1 MVEEEGSQTMSPRR
15 NAMWKKDEQPEQYRP
30 VSQSEG
36 ASPRAESSPAPTR
49 KGSERAAIGPS
60 ITIRGEVSGD
70 EDLLIQGRVD
80 GSVDLKQHTVTVGR
94 EGQVKAGISARV
106 VTVEGKVQGDLVAE
120 EQVILRSSARVEGDI
135 TAPRVILED
144 GANFRG
150 GVDMGESTGRSPRRD
165 AGHSRDERKSPEPK
179 KTSTVAEGE
188 VSEKASSAAAS

>member
-1 MVEEEGSQTMSPRR
+1 
-15 NAMWKKDEQPEQYRP
+15 MWKKDEQPEQYRP

-36 ASPRAESSPAPTR
+36 AGPRVESSPAPTR
-49 KGSERAAIGPS
+49 KGSERATIGPS

-106 VTVEGKVQGDLVAE
+106 VTVEGKVVGNLVAE

-135 TAPRVILED
+135 AAPRVILED

-150 GVDMGESTGRSPRRD
+150 GVDMGEPTGRTHRRESANSSD
-165 AGHSRDERKSPEPK
+165 ARKTPEPK
-179 KTSTVAEGE
+179 NTSLVAEKE
-188 VSEKASSAAAS
+188 VPEKAGSAAAT